1 MGWAS
6 RQSGVVREQM
16 VHQLCKSLNSSPH
29 HSTPEHVAQS
39 TQRKGAH
46 FSHPTSL
53 RTEEGIKQLPEGR
66 NEPTWFEWNC
76 VLKVERRLP
85 RLHPRRAER
94 AGQHLPRNWR
104 FTRTLLAQK
113 VQSIL
118 LEIAPPLRNT
128 FEELNTWEGVKVEW
142 GSWLAGL
149 KSLVVAPGLIFW
161 CRCWRSIPAT
171 DSIPWSITATE
182 CGHHWY
188 HYSSGR
194 PMLWS
199 RILEQKKTEINSWQS
214 LRLLSVY
221 NQKLY
226 SSSVALCV

>member
-1 MGWAS
+1 M
-6 RQSGVVREQM
+6 
-16 VHQLCKSLNSSPH
+16 
-29 HSTPEHVAQS
+29 
-39 TQRKGAH
+39 
-46 FSHPTSL
+46 
-53 RTEEGIKQLPEGR
+53 
-66 NEPTWFEWNC
+66 
-76 VLKVERRLP
+76 ERRLPSVCLP
-85 RLHPRRAER
+85 RLHPLRADRGQQVNSTSSQKLEIHKNTARCTSVTLGAFKESDTGER
-94 AGQHLPRNWR
+94 E
-104 FTRTLLAQK
+104 K
-113 VQSIL
+113 VQRSG
-118 LEIAPPLRNT
+118 AR
-128 FEELNTWEGVKVEW
+128 
-142 GSWLAGL
+142 L
-149 KSLVVAPGLIFW
+149 KSLVVAPGLISW
-161 CRCWRSIPAT
+161 CRSSRSIPAT